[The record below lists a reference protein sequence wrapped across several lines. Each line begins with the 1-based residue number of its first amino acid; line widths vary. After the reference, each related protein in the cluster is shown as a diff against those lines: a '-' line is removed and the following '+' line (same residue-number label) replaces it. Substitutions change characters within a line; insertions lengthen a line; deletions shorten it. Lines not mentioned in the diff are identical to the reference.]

1 MSGISDNIKRVRE
14 QIEKAA
20 LISGRSGGDIKLVA
34 AAKMNGAA
42 EVREAIASGVDA
54 VGENRVQEL
63 LEKHAQDAYTGA
75 PLHFIGHLQTN
86 KVKSVVGK
94 CELIESVG
102 SLRLLD
108 ELERHA
114 KIAGVRQDVLIEVNI
129 GEEESKSGVK
139 PQELDSLLAS
149 CAEKSSIIVR
159 GLMAI
164 PPILPE
170 KGVNRTFF
178 DMMQKLFVDILGKKY
193 DNVYMQYLSMGMSDS
208 FCEAIE
214 CGANMVRV
222 GTAIFGARYYVN

>member
-1 MSGISDNIKRVRE
+1 MSIISDNINRVRE
-14 QIEKAA
+14 QIESAA
-20 LISGRSGGDIKLVA
+20 IKSGRSGADIRLVA

-42 EVREAIASGVDA
+42 SVREAIAAGVDA

-63 LEKHAQDAYTGA
+63 LEKHSQGAYTGV

-102 SLRLLD
+102 SLKLLD
-108 ELERHA
+108 EIEKYA
-114 KIAGVRQDVLIEVNI
+114 QISGIRQDVLIEVNI
-129 GEEESKSGVK
+129 GAEESKSGILPEK
-139 PQELDSLLAS
+139 LDSLLAS
-149 CAEKSSIIVR
+149 CAEKSSVIVR

-164 PPILPE
+164 PPNLPE
-170 KGVNRTFF
+170 KGANRTFF
-178 DMMQKLFVDILGKKY
+178 DMMHKLFVDILGKKY

-208 FCEAIE
+208 FCKAVE

-222 GTAIFGARYYVN
+222 GTAIFGARHYT